1 MATEAVKLGDVQGIV
16 YQGYRRHEYAGFLLA
31 QLAPGAASKAWLR
44 TLPVASA
51 ARDPSLAPKIN
62 VAFSRNGLAA
72 VGVPDS
78 VLVNLPQ
85 ELCEGMAARAK
96 TLGDTDENWVLPREP
111 DVLLLIYAC
120 TPDELATAMKQQR
133 DALVAA
139 GATVHPDEVAWKF
152 EEREHF
158 GFADGLSQPFI
169 AGMHAEPRAHEHPIA
184 IGEILL
190 GYANEYGKLPASPTW
205 DDFDLG
211 ANGTYLVFRK
221 LAQDVGGLWRHLGD
235 QAEALG
241 LDRTTG
247 ATWLGAKL
255 MGRWPSGAPV
265 AMTPDRD
272 DPELAGANNFMYLDS
287 DPDGL
292 RCPIASHIRRANPR
306 DARDGDAK
314 TSLKVVNRHRI
325 LRRGRSWGPPTTIP
339 EALAGRASNDPRG
352 LYFIGLGASI
362 ARSFEFI
369 QQSWLVNPGFHGLDG
384 ESDPIAGPG
393 GCPFTIPAE
402 PYRLRLPPMPP
413 VVTVLGGGY
422 FFLPSLSAIARIV
435 ASEDR

>member
-1 MATEAVKLGDVQGIV
+1 MATEVVNLADVQGIV
-16 YQGYRRHEYAGFLLA
+16 YKGYRRHEYAGYMFA

-44 TLPVASA
+44 SLPIASA
-51 ARDPSLAPKIN
+51 AHDKSLGPKIH
-62 VAFSRNGLAA
+62 VAFARNGLAA
-72 VGVPDS
+72 VGVPEE
-78 VLVNLPQ
+78 VLENLPQ
-85 ELCEGMAARAK
+85 ELSEGMAARADK
-96 TLGDTDENWVLPREP
+96 LGDNPDTWALPECP
-111 DVLLLIYAC
+111 DVLLLIYAQH
-120 TPDELATAMKQQR
+120 PDELATVMKQQR
-133 DALVAA
+133 DALTAA
-139 GATVHPDEVAWKF
+139 GAVVHPDELAWKF

-169 AGMHAEPRAHEHPIA
+169 NGMHETPRGHEHPIKT
-184 IGEILL
+184 GEILL
-190 GYANEYGKLPASPTW
+190 GYENEYGKLPASPTW
-205 DDFDLG
+205 GDFDLG

-221 LAQDVGGLWRHLGD
+221 LAQDVGGFWQHLAA

-241 LDRTTG
+241 LDRTEG
-247 ATWLGAKL
+247 AHWLAAKIV
-255 MGRWPSGAPV
+255 GRWPSGAPV
-265 AMTPDRD
+265 VLTPDRD
-272 DPELAGANNFMYLDS
+272 DPELAGANNYLYLED

-292 RCPIASHIRRANPR
+292 RCPIASHVRRANPR

-325 LRRGRSWGPPTTIP
+325 LRRGRKYGPPASIHD
-339 EALAGRASNDPRG
+339 ALHGRASNDPRG

-369 QQSWLVNPGFHGLDG
+369 QQSWLINPGFHGLDG

-413 VVTVLGGGY
+413 IVTMLGGGY

-435 ASEDR
+435 AT